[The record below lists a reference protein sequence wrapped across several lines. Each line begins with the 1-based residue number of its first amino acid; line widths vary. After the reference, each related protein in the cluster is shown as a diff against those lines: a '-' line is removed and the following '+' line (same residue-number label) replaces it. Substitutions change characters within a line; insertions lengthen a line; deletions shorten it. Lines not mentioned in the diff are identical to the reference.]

1 MHVRETS
8 RSARSLSDVH
18 FPAIDCA
25 RQGVSHHVHL
35 DTHFSAIDCAR
46 QGVSYDVKSDAY
58 STAIDCARQVV
69 SHHVR
74 SSTEGLDLASARSVG
89 VVPSSVGGSAV
100 VHSSDGRRS
109 ADSEVVLD
117 DLVTV
122 LSLLS
127 VDRSVEKFDSGCSH
141 CMTGNPS
148 RHVDDSQPL
157 TRPVKI
163 MGFNSTGSAP
173 SHVGLNHDGKREY
186 YVSDMPEHLT
196 LLLANAYCQDG
207 CAVLFAD
214 GGVVLQMTV
223 GELDELKT
231 FLRSYPVQKVLRV
244 NNRTYEI
251 DPTYPT
257 APLAVEHAHVSETL
271 EEALQGTASRFFNTK
286 VNVSNQEERI
296 LTLLMTGLSFRDW
309 QTHLKHGS
317 LRGIPRDLTAHG
329 LNQFEYRYGR
339 TPDIVQL
346 ANPKSV

>member
-1 MHVRETS
+1 
-8 RSARSLSDVH
+8 
-18 FPAIDCA
+18 
-25 RQGVSHHVHL
+25 
-35 DTHFSAIDCAR
+35 
-46 QGVSYDVKSDAY
+46 VSYDVKSDAY

-69 SHHVR
+69 SHHVH
-74 SSTEGLDLASARSVG
+74 SSAGGLDLSSARSVG

-109 ADSEVVLD
+109 VDSEDVLD

-122 LSLLS
+122 LSLLA

-196 LLLANAYCQDG
+196 LLCANAYCQDG

-231 FLRSYPVQKVLRV
+231 FLRSYPVRKVLRV
-244 NNRTYEI
+244 NNRTYEV

-257 APLAVEHAHVSETL
+257 AHWQSNMLMCQRLWRKILEHQGQCVQSRGTDPHVVDD
-271 EEALQGTASRFFNTK
+271 GF
-286 VNVSNQEERI
+286 I
-296 LTLLMTGLSFRDW
+296 LS
-309 QTHLKHGS
+309 
-317 LRGIPRDLTAHG
+317 
-329 LNQFEYRYGR
+329 
-339 TPDIVQL
+339 
-346 ANPKSV
+346 